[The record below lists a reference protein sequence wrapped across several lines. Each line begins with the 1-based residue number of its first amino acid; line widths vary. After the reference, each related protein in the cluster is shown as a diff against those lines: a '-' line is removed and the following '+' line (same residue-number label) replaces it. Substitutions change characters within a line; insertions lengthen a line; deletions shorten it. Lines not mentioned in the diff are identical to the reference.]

1 MSEYARIDCT
11 IAAICGRLVRE
22 YQSAFGVAELFRG
35 VVEFAQ
41 EVETFAAKK

>member
-1 MSEYARIDCT
+1 MSEFAQPESN
-11 IAAICGRLVRE
+11 IAAICGGLVRE
-22 YQSAFGVAELFRG
+22 YQSASRMAELFRG

>member
-1 MSEYARIDCT
+1 MSEYSQQV
-11 IAAICGRLVRE
+11 AAICGGLMRE
-22 YQSAFGVAELFRG
+22 YQSASRVTELFRG